1 MTEEHRTCVLC
12 ARRGR
17 KRELTEGHVCGP
29 CRNGLRVD
37 LGQILDLVALAS
49 TMPDPF
55 ASRSTGSGSRPHPGS
70 RPPIE
75 VARVDPELITIR
87 LEPGD
92 KTSGVPLLAMLE
104 SWERA
109 VREDRGFAP
118 YGLASGLRS
127 SSSGT
132 RATLA
137 GVVTFLRSQVDW
149 MCDEPTFGIEQLAAQ
164 VHRAITTLRTLDPT
178 HERLD
183 GWGIPCPADVNP
195 EHGCPGSDRCACAC
209 HDGYGNP
216 CTEAGGCGLGQPQQV
231 EPCGRRLSIGRHDDG
246 SLDLH
251 GDIHCPDCGTT
262 WTAQRLLLVALADE
276 RVTVWGYPEAITAA
290 LAIPAATLRKWH
302 ERGRITRLGNRY
314 DAGQAFR
321 LRHAQGVSGA

>member
-1 MTEEHRTCVLC
+1 MPTDDTRTCVLC

-17 KRELTEGHVCGP
+17 KRTLTEGHVCGP

-109 VREDRGFAP
+109 VREDRGYVP
-118 YGLASGLRS
+118 YGLASSLRS
-127 SSSGT
+127 SSSAPTGMT
-132 RATLA
+132 GPRATLS
-137 GVVTFLRSQVDW
+137 GVVAFLRSQVDW
-149 MCDEPTFGIEQLAAQ
+149 MCDEPTFGIEQLAGQ

-178 HERLD
+178 HERRD
-183 GWGIPCPADVNP
+183 GWGIPCPADL
-195 EHGCPGSDRCACAC
+195 E
-209 HDGYGNP
+209 DG
-216 CTEAGGCGLGQPQQV
+216 
-231 EPCGRRLSIGRHDDG
+231 EPCSRRLTIERHDDG
-246 SLDLH
+246 RLDLH
-251 GDIHCPDCGTT
+251 TDITCPDCGTT

-290 LAIPAATLRKWH
+290 LAIPSATLRKWH